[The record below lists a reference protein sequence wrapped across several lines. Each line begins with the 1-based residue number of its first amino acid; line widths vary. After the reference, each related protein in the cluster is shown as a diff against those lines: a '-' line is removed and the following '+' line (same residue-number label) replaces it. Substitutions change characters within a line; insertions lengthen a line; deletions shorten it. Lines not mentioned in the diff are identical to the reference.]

1 MLEQIALADYQAGDT
16 AIFKGTLGA
25 DEVTRIA
32 FADYDGG
39 DPTQYDDDDVW
50 AGVTDVVTIAVKEAD
65 VAGEGNLESEQY
77 RYTGNFAVTTV
88 FADPS
93 DNTYDAI
100 YDTHAPGDIGVYDWG
115 GGRYNGNNNGYI
127 PYGCREAASDNSIS
141 LNTAARNFHAL
152 EASGL
157 IKCITASNFN
167 CRKKMA
173 REWALTFQVMNGAA
187 PSGEWKHFKTKAST
201 KNDSYSTKRD
211 TNVFKLEN
219 LKIV

>member
-1 MLEQIALADYQAGDT
+1 MVRKRRNNFGKGNGRFVKLPF
-16 AIFKGTLGA
+16 AII
-25 DEVTRIA
+25 DS
-32 FADYDGG
+32 
-39 DPTQYDDDDVW
+39 
-50 AGVTDVVTIAVKEAD
+50 EA
-65 VAGEGNLESEQY
+65 Y
-77 RYTGNFAVTTV
+77 RSLKPPAK
-88 FADPS
+88 
-93 DNTYDAI
+93 AI
-100 YDTHAPGDIGVYDWG
+100 LIGLIR
-115 GGRYNGNNNGYI
+115 RYNGNNNGYI

-173 REWALTFQVMNGAA
+173 REWALTFHGVDGAP
-187 PSGEWKHFKTKAST
+187 PSGEWKHFKTKPST
-201 KNDSYSTKRD
+201 KNDGYSTKRD